1 MRRETFDRTVR
12 IVLADDH
19 HLVRTGIK
27 ALLGRIGGVE
37 VIAEAKDGAE
47 LLALVDGLRPDLV
60 ITDLSMPGF
69 DGADAIAAIHGR
81 HPDIP
86 ILVLS
91 MHDDAEV
98 VRHVVASGASGYIIK
113 GAPPL
118 ELEQAVLGVMRKGT
132 YFSPAIARRLRQSA
146 PPAAADVLT
155 HRQLEILKLIAQG
168 HAAKEVAYELGLSSK
183 TVDAHRARIMERLN
197 IKDIAGLTLYA
208 VRQRLVKP

>member
-19 HLVRTGIK
+19 HLVRTGVK
-27 ALLGRIGGVE
+27 ALLGRIEGVE

-60 ITDLSMPGF
+60 ITDLSMPGL

-81 HPDIP
+81 YPDIP
-86 ILVLS
+86 IVVLS

-98 VRHVVASGASGYIIK
+98 VRRAAASGASGYVIK
-113 GAPPL
+113 GAPPF
-118 ELEQAVLGVMRKGT
+118 ELEQAVLGVMRNGT
-132 YFSPAIARRLRQSA
+132 YYSPAVAHRLRQSA
-146 PPAAADVLT
+146 PPTAADELT

-168 HAAKEVAYELGLSSK
+168 HASKEIAYELGLSSK
-183 TVDAHRARIMERLN
+183 TVDVHRARIMERLN
-197 IKDIAGLTLYA
+197 IKDIAGLTRYA
-208 VRQRLVKP
+208 VRKGLVKP